1 LWLRTFYWN
10 EDRDVSGSTNAGLG
24 DINLLG
30 VDTVDSSQTLS
41 IGISALETY
50 VIQQDANT
58 PPGDPVVVDLSLVGL
73 PILTNFVVQNGA
85 DLVLSGTVT
94 GTVADSFTIGSD
106 GTLTIGPSVGASVLT
121 SITFEPGSNGTL
133 IFGPP
138 AGGGLADVSALT
150 SISGYSA
157 GDTIEESL
165 PGVGDVNVLNIQTI
179 DTSQTLSAGISAL
192 DTYVIEKDAGT
203 PTGDPVVVDTS
214 LAAVPVGTNFL
225 VQNGADLE
233 LNGTVTGAVD
243 GNYVIGNNG
252 TLTIDP
258 TVNASVLNNISFSG
272 TTGTLIIGEPDGS
285 SPVDISALGTISGV
299 GPGDTIEINGYTY
312 TGGETYNNGTLSM
325 PVVGGTINMGLLL
338 DGTGLTGTDITVNA
352 AGPNGIMVTVACF
365 AEGTRI
371 ATENGSVPVELLR
384 PGQRVTLAGGGTR
397 DVVWTGHRDI
407 DIARH
412 PRPHDVQPVRIMAD
426 AFAPG
431 QPAVDVRLSPDHAVF
446 VDGVLIPI
454 RYLLNGR
461 TIVQENVARVC
472 YWHVELDRHD
482 VLLAEGLPAESY
494 LDTGNRNSFEEAPV
508 TSLHAN
514 FAPVAMEVW
523 DQDACARLV
532 TSGVELEAARSFL
545 AARAEHLGHL
555 VTQDPG
561 LHLLADGVLVAPS
574 SRRGNRIHFALRR
587 PCRSLRLVSRAAV
600 PAHVADSNPD
610 HRRLG
615 ICVTALSIDGVRL
628 DLAALDEGWHDLEPR
643 ADGAWRWTDGDAALP
658 LGGRTVA
665 VEMQPLSLGYVVAP
679 IERSAG
685 RAAA

>member
-1 LWLRTFYWN
+1 M
-10 EDRDVSGSTNAGLG
+10 SGSTNAGLG
-24 DINLLG
+24 AINLLG
-30 VDTVDSSQTLS
+30 TDTVDSSQTLAVGAS
-41 IGISALETY
+41 LLETY
-50 VIQQDANT
+50 VIQQDAGT
-58 PPGDPVVVDLSLVGL
+58 PTGDPVVVDLSLVGL
-73 PILTNFVVQNGA
+73 PILSTFVVQNGA
-85 DLVLSGTVT
+85 DLVLDGTVT
-94 GTVADSFTIGSD
+94 GTVADTFVIGHD
-106 GTLTIGPSVGASVLT
+106 GTLTIGPSVGASVLS
-121 SITFEPGSNGTL
+121 SITFEPGSDGTL
-133 IFGPP
+133 ILGAP
-138 AGGGLADVSALT
+138 AGGGLLNVSALST
-150 SISGYSA
+150 ISGYAS
-157 GDTIEESL
+157 GDTIEENL

-179 DTSQTLSAGISAL
+179 DSSQTLSAGISAL

-214 LAAVPVGTNFL
+214 LAAVQVGTNFL
-225 VQNGADLE
+225 VRNGADLK
-233 LNGTVTGAVD
+233 LDGTVTGAVD
-243 GNYVIGNNG
+243 GSYVIGNNG

-312 TGGETYNNGTLSM
+312 TGGASYNNGTLSM
-325 PVVGGTINMGLLL
+325 PVVDGTVNLGMLLA
-338 DGTGLTGTDITVNA
+338 GTGLSGTDISVNA
-352 AGPNGIMVTVACF
+352 LGPNGIMVTVACF

-371 ATENGSVPVELLR
+371 ATEDGNVAVESLR

-397 DVVWTGHRDI
+397 EVVWTGHRDI
-407 DIARH
+407 DTARH
-412 PRPHDVQPVRIMAD
+412 PRPHDVQPIRVVAD

-431 QPAVDVRLSPDHAVF
+431 QPAVDLRLSPDHAVF

-461 TIVQENVARVC
+461 TIVQESVARVS

-494 LDTGNRNSFEEAPV
+494 LDTGNRTSFEEAPV

-514 FAPVAMEVW
+514 FAPVAMDVW

-545 AARAEHLGHL
+545 AARAEHLGHRI
-555 VTQDPG
+555 TQDPD

-574 SRRGNRIHFALRR
+574 SRRGNRVHFALRR
-587 PCRSLRLVSRAAV
+587 PCHSLRLVSLAAV
-600 PAHVADSNPD
+600 PAHVTDCNPD

-615 ICVTALSIDGVRL
+615 VCVTAISVDGVRL
-628 DLAALDEGWHDLEPR
+628 DLATLGAGWHEVEPQ

-658 LGGRTVA
+658 VGGRTVA
-665 VEMQPLSLGYVVAP
+665 VEMQPLSLGYVAAAVEANV
-679 IERSAG
+679 G